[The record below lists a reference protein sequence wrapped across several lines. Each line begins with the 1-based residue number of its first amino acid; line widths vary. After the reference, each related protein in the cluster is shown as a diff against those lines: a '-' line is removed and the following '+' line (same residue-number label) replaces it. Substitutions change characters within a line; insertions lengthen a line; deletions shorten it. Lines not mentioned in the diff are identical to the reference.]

1 MCSQFRS
8 CLSSEKFHF
17 SSSCLFEK
25 PAVFF
30 HLQLSSFGL
39 VTTTAASGAPLGTG
53 PKQLDQEFDRGS
65 LWVTASSELHNAL
78 CITALTQ
85 LMFCVS
91 SPRNKV
97 YLQLFQ
103 VFCVISSQKKKK
115 NTTGNFCQVR
125 PKYWQSTADVFRD
138 HYISRLRYKTLSRHS
153 CSSRHERKCWRMRT
167 DVPASALN
175 STRPEENKPGQMLR
189 SGCAVWATFQNFA
202 NVPFFFSCATVFT
215 YCIGTDCWSE
225 TPTATSQTH
234 NLITFRGLIFL
245 SAWTVMLNLRLMTWS
260 QFYFN
265 LISELQQLFLPTLI
279 FNSSPLESN

>member
-1 MCSQFRS
+1 MFLSQTLQSYWKSSNCIVWKNSLEWNGMKNLLFIFFYPYKS
-8 CLSSEKFHF
+8 GSVHWKPPHVFTVSLLSFLREIF

-115 NTTGNFCQVR
+115 KHNWELLSGPSKILAIN
-125 PKYWQSTADVFRD
+125 
-138 HYISRLRYKTLSRHS
+138 SR
-153 CSSRHERKCWRMRT
+153 
-167 DVPASALN
+167 
-175 STRPEENKPGQMLR
+175 
-189 SGCAVWATFQNFA
+189 
-202 NVPFFFSCATVFT
+202 
-215 YCIGTDCWSE
+215 
-225 TPTATSQTH
+225 
-234 NLITFRGLIFL
+234 
-245 SAWTVMLNLRLMTWS
+245 RL
-260 QFYFN
+260 
-265 LISELQQLFLPTLI
+265 
-279 FNSSPLESN
+279 